1 MEKRQGLHQK
11 PHSKLATLMHLSLQS
26 EPFEPLAHLR
36 RAQPAWAAL
45 PVAERLAVLARTRK
59 ALARAPE
66 PLLQAVAALGRKT
79 SAEVATAELL
89 PLLAAMKHLHRA
101 TPKVLAPTRYGAW
114 GRPVWLWGHRAVVQA
129 QAHGAVLILAPFNYP
144 LLLPGVQLLQALAV
158 GNAVAVKPAPGC
170 GAVLHLLAEVL
181 QQAGLPQGVLT
192 ILPDD
197 LATAQAATQAGFD
210 FCILT
215 GGFTT
220 GQQVLAQLATTVTP
234 ACVEL
239 SGHDAMLVLPGANLK
254 HVAQSLRFGLLLNGG
269 ATCIAPRRVL
279 VPSNHMQALQT
290 ELAALTGWVW
300 AGAQPLPPF
309 TPELQTR
316 LATAQAGGATLLT
329 LGAATFV
336 FNPPADSQLLT
347 HDHFAAVASV
357 VPYGA
362 LDEALTLLQ
371 QCPFRLGAS
380 VFGPTAMAQA
390 VAHQLPAQVVTINNL
405 IVPTADPRLPFGGSG
420 AAGFGVTR
428 GTAGLRQLTKLRVIT
443 TGGSQLHLSQRP
455 VPLGPLKALMRWLY
469 G

>member
-1 MEKRQGLHQK
+1 MEKRHSAHQK
-11 PHSKLATLMHLSLQS
+11 PHSKLAAHMHIPQQP

-45 PVAERLAVLARTRK
+45 PVAERLAVLARTRR

-66 PLLQAVAALGRKT
+66 PFLHAVAALGRKT
-79 SAEVATAELL
+79 VAEVATAELL
-89 PLLAAMKHLHRA
+89 PLLAALKHLHRA
-101 TPKVLAPTRYGAW
+101 TPKVLAPQRHGAW
-114 GRPVWLWGHRAVVQA
+114 GRPLWLWGHRAVVQA
-129 QAHGAVLILAPFNYP
+129 EPHGTVLILAPFNYP

-170 GAVLHLLAEVL
+170 GAVLHLLAGVL
-181 QQAGLPQGVLT
+181 RQAGLPEGVLT
-192 ILPDD
+192 ILPED
-197 LATAQAATQAGFD
+197 LATAQAATRAGFD

-215 GGFTT
+215 GGLAT
-220 GQQVLAQLATTVTP
+220 GQQVLTQLATTVTP

-279 VPSNHMQALQT
+279 VPAGQAEALQT

-300 AGAQPLPPF
+300 AGAQPLPPLADD
-309 TPELQTR
+309 LQAR
-316 LATAQAGGATLLT
+316 LTAAQAGGATLLT

-336 FNPPADSQLLT
+336 FNPSLKSSLLT
-347 HDHFAAVASV
+347 HDHFAPVASV
-357 VPYGA
+357 VAYHG
-362 LDEALTLLQ
+362 LDEALALLQ

-380 VFGPTAMAQA
+380 VFGPPAAAQA
-390 VAHQLPAQVVTINNL
+390 VAGQLPAQVVTINNL

-443 TGGSQLHLSQRP
+443 MGGSQLHLSQRP

>member
-1 MEKRQGLHQK
+1 MQPSPQ
-11 PHSKLATLMHLSLQS
+11 PS
-26 EPFEPLAHLR
+26 PFEPLVHLR
-36 RAQPAWAAL
+36 RAQPAWAAV

-66 PLLQAVAALGRKT
+66 PLLQAVSAQGRKT
-79 SAEVATAELL
+79 LADVATAELL
-89 PLLAAMKHLHRA
+89 PLLAALKHLHRA
-101 TPKVLAPTRYGAW
+101 TPEVLAPQRFGAW
-114 GRPVWLWGHRAVVQA
+114 GRPIWLWGHHAVVQA
-129 QAHGAVLILAPFNYP
+129 EAHGTVLILAPFNYP

-170 GAVLHLLAEVL
+170 ADVLNLLAATL
-181 QQAGLPQGVLT
+181 HAAGLPTGVLT
-192 ILPDD
+192 ILPEDI
-197 LATAQAATQAGFD
+197 ATAQAATRAGFD

-215 GGFTT
+215 GGLAT

-254 HVAQSLRFGLLLNGG
+254 QVAQSLRFGLLLNGG

-279 VPSNHMQALQT
+279 VPTGQMAAIQA

-300 AGAQPLPPF
+300 AGAQPLPPL
-309 TPELQTR
+309 TAELQAH
-316 LATAQAGGATLLT
+316 LNTAQAGGATLLT

-336 FNPPADSQLLT
+336 FNPPEGSELLT

-362 LDEALTLLQ
+362 LDDALTLLQ

-380 VFGPTAMAQA
+380 VFGPAAAAQA
-390 VAHQLPAQVVTINNL
+390 AAWQLPAQVVTINNL

-428 GTAGLRQLTKLRVIT
+428 GTEGLRQLTKLRVIT